1 MFEENKNNIDEFDLS
16 FRSVL
21 EEAQEQVPAHV
32 WDGIEGELDRISQRR
47 VAVLWFRRAAVGA
60 AAAAAVTLGMF
71 FGRGTD
77 AGLVAPASDSSMIAV
92 AETPAEVLRDAPE
105 EAVGKLM
112 AMVEKTSVGKTPA
125 GKAETGMTEKAEAA
139 EAAETETVAT
149 ESVAAGSVAAGETRQ
164 EHESSAKPET
174 DRATAKNDAADG
186 RFPDVWPEDR
196 PQRKKTGTSIVI
208 SGITGTNSAQ
218 NSHRVNPMKRPAVSA
233 APKKTGIKETSTNT
247 IYGVPVSAGLG
258 VKIDFN
264 PEWSLGVGLNY
275 TLLTRKFYGNYT
287 RVGADGSILKDVSS
301 DIRNSQHYIGIPVN
315 VYYNIVNQDKIN
327 FYAYAGGTAEK
338 CLADKYQVLNTEITH
353 AEKVKGV
360 QLSAGL
366 GLGVEFMLGR
376 HLGLYIDP
384 SLRYYFNCAQP
395 KSIRTAQP
403 LTAGFEIGFRARL

>member
-92 AETPAEVLRDAPE
+92 AETPAEVLKDTPE

-139 EAAETETVAT
+139 ETAETETVAT
-149 ESVAAGSVAAGETRQ
+149 ESVAAGETRQ

-174 DRATAKNDAADG
+174 DRATAKNDAAGG

-196 PQRKKTGTSIVI
+196 PQR
-208 SGITGTNSAQ
+208 
-218 NSHRVNPMKRPAVSA
+218 
-233 APKKTGIKETSTNT
+233 
-247 IYGVPVSAGLG
+247 
-258 VKIDFN
+258 
-264 PEWSLGVGLNY
+264 
-275 TLLTRKFYGNYT
+275 
-287 RVGADGSILKDVSS
+287 
-301 DIRNSQHYIGIPVN
+301 
-315 VYYNIVNQDKIN
+315 
-327 FYAYAGGTAEK
+327 
-338 CLADKYQVLNTEITH
+338 
-353 AEKVKGV
+353 
-360 QLSAGL
+360 
-366 GLGVEFMLGR
+366 
-376 HLGLYIDP
+376 
-384 SLRYYFNCAQP
+384 
-395 KSIRTAQP
+395 
-403 LTAGFEIGFRARL
+403 

>member
-77 AGLVAPASDSSMIAV
+77 AELVAPASDSSMIAV
-92 AETPAEVLRDAPE
+92 AETPAEVLKDTPE

-139 EAAETETVAT
+139 ETAETETVAT
-149 ESVAAGSVAAGETRQ
+149 ESVATEFVAAGETRQ

-174 DRATAKNDAADG
+174 DRATAKNDAAGG

-233 APKKTGIKETSTNT
+233 APKKTGIKEGAIVGGFTGLLMDIFFSTM
-247 IYGVPVSAGLG
+247 IG
-258 VKIDFN
+258 F
-264 PEWSLGVGLNY
+264 Y
-275 TLLTRKFYGNYT
+275 TLLYLAIGFLFGR
-287 RVGADGSILKDVSS
+287 
-301 DIRNSQHYIGIPVN
+301 SQ
-315 VYYNIVNQDKIN
+315 KN
-327 FYAYAGGTAEK
+327 FYRENYILPVIFCAVST
-338 CLADKYQVLNTEITH
+338 VLFQAVLYITGFLFRG
-353 AEKVKGV
+353 EGNIFYF
-360 QLSAGL
+360 LFS
-366 GLGVEFMLGR
+366 MLGPE
-376 HLGLYIDP
+376 LVYTAVVTVLLYRI
-384 SLRYYFNCAQP
+384 LFGINEWLELKEKYKY
-395 KSIRTAQP
+395 
-403 LTAGFEIGFRARL
+403 RLF